1 MIYNNELEY
10 QIIDFISATGQ
21 IVVECVGLDYR
32 VTIDLPI
39 VGGQY
44 PEAEALD
51 TYIRGFIPNWVVD
64 RSIKIKNGIP
74 NEEYFYKLTNKT
86 PEEIQ
91 TLKETEI
98 RTLRDRMLKDC
109 DWTMLPDAGI
119 SPVVV
124 ERIKKYRQ
132 ELRDVPQQPGFPN
145 NFIWPETTGEWPNHP
160 DKKH

>member
-1 MIYNNELEY
+1 MIYNNELDY
-10 QIIDFISATGQ
+10 RIVDFIPSSGQ
-21 IVVECVGLDYR
+21 IVVECVGLDYQ

-51 TYIRGFIPNWVVD
+51 TYIRGFIPTWVVE
-64 RSIKIKNGIP
+64 RSFKIKNGIA
-74 NEEYFYKLTNKT
+74 NEKYFYKLTNKSA
-86 PEEIQ
+86 EELQ
-91 TLKETEI
+91 ASKKLEI

-119 SPVVV
+119 SPNVV

-132 ELRDVPQQPGFPN
+132 ELRDVPQQLGFPDN
-145 NFIWPETTGEWPNHP
+145 VVWPSTTGEWPNHP
-160 DKKH
+160 DKKN